1 MIKNYF
7 KTAWR
12 NLVRNKVYS
21 LINILGLCIGMAACI
36 LILLWVQNQVSHDQF
51 HKNLDRIYVMNNRD
65 VNDGVKF
72 AWAWTPNIMGPTLQ
86 KDYPEVAEAAR
97 YSESSNFLFTVG
109 EKKMVPS
116 GAFADPALLS
126 VFTLPLLSGDA
137 TNALKDVYS
146 IVLTEQLA
154 RSLFGADDPIGKIVK
169 LDSTDHF
176 KVTGVLKKLPD
187 NTAFDFAYLLP
198 WTYKDK
204 LGWTDSAWGNNGV
217 HTYIMLKQGASKA
230 AFDRKI
236 NKITTNHLP
245 DNPLYKNREVFTQPF
260 KEQWLYSKQENG
272 RYIGGRIDMVRM
284 FTIVA
289 TLILIIACINF
300 MNLST
305 ARSEKRA
312 KEVGIRK
319 VVGAR
324 KKGLIAQFIGESV
337 LLSGIA
343 FLLALAI
350 VIISLPGFSVL
361 VDQQLHLP
369 FDKPLFW
376 IYALAFI
383 LFSGV
388 LAGSYPAFYLSAFNP
403 VKVLKGFFKSSAA
416 SVNPRKILVVIQF
429 TFAVLLI
436 ISTFIVMQQIRHAQT
451 RDNGYDARNLVF
463 VKMNGAIE
471 QHFELIRNEL
481 ISRGAAASVTKS
493 MSPITE
499 RYSDSWNFSWT
510 GGTEEDKKIDFVRMA
525 SDADFVKT
533 LGTRLVMGRD
543 IDIYKYPGDSNAI
556 LLNETAA
563 KVMHLKDP
571 LTATLKADDMEWRV
585 VGVVKDFIYQSPY
598 EKVQQLIV
606 FGPKSWFNT
615 LHFKLNPANT
625 TQQNLD
631 IAAGIFKQFN
641 PEYPFDYKF
650 VDEEYARKF
659 KEEQKTGTMAALF
672 AGLTIF
678 ISCLGLFALS
688 TYMAETRIKEI
699 GVRKVLGASVLN
711 ITSLLS
717 VSFLKLVIISCVVA
731 SPIAW
736 FVMSKWLKNYEYRIS
751 IGWPVFA
758 GTGLLVMM
766 IALATISF
774 QSVKAALANPVK
786 ALRSE

>member
-21 LINILGLCIGMAACI
+21 LINILGLSIGMAACI
-36 LILLWVQNQVSHDQF
+36 LILLWVQNQLSHDRF
-51 HKNLDRIYVMNNRD
+51 HKNLDRIQVMNNRD
-65 VNDGVKF
+65 INDGVKF
-72 AWAWTPNIMGPTLQ
+72 AWSWTPNIMGPTLK
-86 KDYPEVAEAAR
+86 KDYPEVADAVR
-97 YSESSNFLFTVG
+97 YAEGNHFLFTVD
-109 EKKMVPS
+109 EKKLVPS
-116 GAFADPALLS
+116 GAFADPAFLS
-126 VFTLPLLSGDA
+126 VFTFPLLKGDA
-137 TNALKDVYS
+137 RDALKEVNN

-154 RSLFGADDPIGKIVK
+154 RSLFGSDDPIGKIVK
-169 LDSTDHF
+169 IDSIDHF
-176 KVTGVLKKLPD
+176 KVTGVLKNLPD
-187 NTAFDFAYLLP
+187 NTAFDFSYLLP
-198 WTYKDK
+198 WSYKDK

-217 HTYIMLKQGASKA
+217 HTYVMLKEGASKT
-230 AFDRKI
+230 AFDQKV

-245 DNPLYKNREVFTQPF
+245 GDPLYKSREVFTQPF
-260 KEQWLYSKQENG
+260 KDQWLYSKQENG
-272 RYIGGRIDMVRM
+272 RYTGGRIDMVRM
-284 FTIVA
+284 FTAIA

-305 ARSEKRA
+305 ARSGKRA
-312 KEVGIRK
+312 KEVGVRK
-319 VVGAR
+319 VVGAQ
-324 KKGLIAQFIGESV
+324 KKGLIVQFIGESV
-337 LLSGIA
+337 LLSAIA
-343 FLLALAI
+343 FLLALII
-350 VIISLPGFSVL
+350 VMISLPEFSTL

-369 FDKPLFW
+369 FSSPLFW
-376 IYALAFI
+376 IYALVFI

-403 VKVLKGFFKSSAA
+403 VKVLKGFFKSSAV

-429 TFAVLLI
+429 TVAVLLI
-436 ISTFIVMQQIRHAQT
+436 ISTFIVMQQIKHAQT

-463 VKMNGAIE
+463 VHMNGAIE
-471 QHFELIRNEL
+471 QYYSLIRNEL
-481 ISRGAAASVTKS
+481 ISRGAAAAVTKS
-493 MSPITE
+493 MSPVTE
-499 RYSDSWNFSWT
+499 RYSDSWNISWT
-510 GGTEEDKKIDFVRMA
+510 GKTAEDKKVNFVRMA

-533 LGTRLVMGRD
+533 LGTKLAMGRD
-543 IDIYKYPGDSNAI
+543 IDIYKYPGDSNAV

-563 KVMHLKDP
+563 RMMHLRDP
-571 LTATLKADDMEWRV
+571 LTAVLKADGIEWRV

-606 FGPKSWFNT
+606 FGPRSRFNT
-615 LHFKLNPANT
+615 LHIKLNPVNT
-625 TQQNLD
+625 TRQNLD
-631 IAAGIFKQFN
+631 IMAAIFKQFN

-650 VDEEYARKF
+650 VDAEYARKF

-688 TYMAETRIKEI
+688 AYMAETRIKEV
-699 GVRKVLGASVLN
+699 GVRKVLGASVFN

-717 VSFLKLVIISCVVA
+717 GSFLKLVIISCVVA

-736 FVMSKWLKNYEYRIS
+736 FVMNNWLKNYEYRIS

-758 GTGLLVMM
+758 GTGLLVMI

-774 QSVKAALANPVK
+774 QSVSAALANPVK

>member
-21 LINILGLCIGMAACI
+21 LINILGLSIGMAACI
-36 LILLWVQNQVSHDQF
+36 LILLWVQNQLSHDRF
-51 HKNLDRIYVMNNRD
+51 HKNLDRIYIVNNRD
-65 VNDGVKF
+65 IGDGGKF
-72 AWAWTPNIMGPTLQ
+72 AWSWTPNIMGPTLK
-86 KDYPEVAEAAR
+86 KDYPEVADAVR
-97 YSESSNFLFTVG
+97 YVEGNNFLFTVG

-116 GAFADPALLS
+116 GAFADPGFLS
-126 VFTLPLLSGDA
+126 VFSFPLISGDA
-137 TNALKDVYS
+137 KNALAEVS
-146 IVLTEQLA
+146 NIVLTEKLA
-154 RSLFGADDPIGKIVK
+154 RSLFGADDPLGKIVK
-169 LDSTDHF
+169 IDSNAHF
-176 KVTGVLKKLPD
+176 KVTGVLKNLPD

-198 WTYKDK
+198 WSYKDK
-204 LGWTDSAWGNNGV
+204 LGWTDSAWGNNGLN
-217 HTYIMLKQGASKA
+217 TYVMLKPGTSQAT
-230 AFDRKI
+230 FDQKI

-245 DNPLYKNREVFTQPF
+245 GDPLYKNREVFTQPF
-260 KEQWLYSKQENG
+260 KDQWLYSKQENG

-284 FTIVA
+284 FTAIA

-319 VVGAR
+319 VVGAQ
-324 KKGLIAQFIGESV
+324 KKGLIFQFIGESV

-343 FLLALAI
+343 FLFALAI
-350 VIISLPGFSVL
+350 VIIFLPGFSTL

-369 FDKPLFW
+369 FTDPLFW
-376 IYALAFI
+376 MSAVTFI
-383 LFSGV
+383 LVSGL

-403 VKVLKGFFKSSAA
+403 VKVLKGFFKSSTAA
-416 SVNPRKILVVIQF
+416 VNPRKVLVVIQF

-436 ISTFIVMQQIRHAQT
+436 ISTFIVMQQIKHAQA
-451 RDNGYDARNLVF
+451 RDNGYNAQHLVF

-471 QHFELIRNEL
+471 NNYSLIRNEL
-481 ISRGAAASVTKS
+481 INRGAVVSVTKS

-510 GGTEEDKKIDFVRMA
+510 GSTEEDKKTDFVRMA

-533 LGTRLVMGRD
+533 LGTKLVMGRD
-543 IDIYKYPGDSNAI
+543 IDIFKYPSDSNAI

-563 KVMHLKDP
+563 KMMHLKDP
-571 LTATLKADDMEWRV
+571 LNAILKADDIEWRV

-615 LHFKLNPANT
+615 MHFKLNPANT
-625 TQQNLD
+625 TRQNLD
-631 IAAGIFKQFN
+631 IVAAIFKQFN

-650 VDEEYARKF
+650 VDAEYARKF

-699 GVRKVLGASVLN
+699 GVRKVLGASIFN

-717 VSFLKLVIISCVVA
+717 GSFLKLVIISCVVA

-736 FVMSKWLKNYEYRIS
+736 FVMHNWLKNYQYRIS

-758 GTGLLVMM
+758 GTALLVMV
-766 IALATISF
+766 IALVTISF
-774 QSVKAALANPVK
+774 QSVKAALSNPVK

>member
-12 NLVRNKVYS
+12 NLVRNKAYS
-21 LINILGLCIGMAACI
+21 LINILGLSIGMAACM
-36 LILLWVQNQVSHDQF
+36 LIILWVQNQVSHDQF
-51 HKNLDRIYVMNNRD
+51 HKNLDRIYVVNNRD
-65 VNDGVKF
+65 MNDGVKF
-72 AWAWTPNIMGPTLQ
+72 AWAWTPNIMGPTLK
-86 KDYPEVAEAAR
+86 KDYPEVADAVR
-97 YSESSNFLFTVG
+97 YSEGQRFLFTVG

-116 GAFADPALLS
+116 GAFADPGFFS
-126 VFTLPLLSGDA
+126 VFSFPLLRGEA
-137 TNALKDVYS
+137 KNALKEVYN
-146 IVLTEQLA
+146 IVLTEKLA
-154 RSLFGADDPIGKIVK
+154 RSLFGTDDPMGKIVK

-176 KVTGVLKKLPD
+176 RVTGVLKNLPD

-198 WTYKDK
+198 WAYKDK
-204 LGWTDSAWGNNGV
+204 LGWTDSSWGNNGLN
-217 HTYIMLKQGASKA
+217 TYVLLKPGASQA
-230 AFDRKI
+230 VFDQKI
-236 NKITTNHLP
+236 NKITTNHLSE
-245 DNPLYKNREVFTQPF
+245 NPLYKNREVFTQPF
-260 KEQWLYSKQENG
+260 KDQWLYSKQENG
-272 RYIGGRIDMVRM
+272 RYTGGRIDMVRM
-284 FTIVA
+284 FTAIA

-319 VVGAR
+319 VVGAQ
-324 KKGLIAQFIGESV
+324 KKGLVAQFIGESV

-343 FLLALAI
+343 FLFALTI
-350 VIISLPGFSVL
+350 VIISLPGFSAL
-361 VDQQLHLP
+361 VDQPLHLP
-369 FDKPLFW
+369 FTNPLFW
-376 IYALAFI
+376 AAALAFI
-383 LFSGV
+383 FFSGL
-388 LAGSYPAFYLSAFNP
+388 LAGSYPAFYLSSFNP
-403 VKVLKGFFKSSAA
+403 VKVLKGFFKSSTAA
-416 SVNPRKILVVIQF
+416 VNPRKILVVIQF

-436 ISTFIVMQQIRHAQT
+436 ISTFIVMQQIRHAQA

-463 VKMNGAIE
+463 VTMNGAVE
-471 QHFELIRNEL
+471 RNYKLIRNEL
-481 ISRGAAASVTKS
+481 ISRGAAVSVTKS

-499 RYSDSWNFSWT
+499 RYSDSWNFTWT
-510 GGTEEDKKIDFVRMA
+510 GGTEEDKKVDFVRMA

-543 IDIYKYPGDSNAI
+543 IDIYKYPGDSTAI

-571 LTATLKADDMEWRV
+571 LTATLKADDIEWRV

-615 LHFKLNPANT
+615 LHFKLNPANS
-625 TQQNLD
+625 TQKNLD

-650 VDEEYARKF
+650 VDAEYARKF

-699 GVRKVLGASVLN
+699 GVRKVLGASVFH

-717 VSFLKLVIISCVVA
+717 ASFLKLVIISCVVA

-736 FVMSKWLKNYEYRIS
+736 FVMSNWLKNYQYRIS

-758 GTGLLVMM
+758 GTALLVMV

-774 QSVKAALANPVK
+774 QSVRAALANPVK